1 MRLKWIKTN
10 RQHEFLSRLGRKYF
24 LTEFYDFI
32 IDIQEQYPLLSLE
45 ETIVIATE
53 LGIKYPTDPKKW
65 KELFYIA
72 WERN

>member
-1 MRLKWIKTN
+1 M
-10 RQHEFLSRLGRKYF
+10 
-24 LTEFYDFI
+24 TEFYDFI

-72 WERN
+72 